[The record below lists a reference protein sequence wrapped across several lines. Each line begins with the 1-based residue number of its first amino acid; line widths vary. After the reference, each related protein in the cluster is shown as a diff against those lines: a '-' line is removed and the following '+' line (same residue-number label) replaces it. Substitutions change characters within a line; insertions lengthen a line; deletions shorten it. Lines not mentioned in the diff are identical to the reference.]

1 MHLKHVC
8 HRSLGTDAIV
18 LHGKEGFV
26 VTLSGVNW
34 RELSQRSAASFVTKV
49 NETDMLTASNCR
61 ILWFFEGTW
70 TESQHSESDIEV
82 IYCELELF
90 GCWKLKILVYYKG
103 LPLKMPCF
111 CSNVLMFTFWL
122 WLGLIYFQA
131 LHALQMNPNET
142 PCRNSGETMKDY

>member
-1 MHLKHVC
+1 MY
-8 HRSLGTDAIV
+8 AIAASVPMPLFCMARRV
-18 LHGKEGFV
+18 LLW
-26 VTLSGVNW
+26 TSPGVNW
-34 RELSQRSAASFVTKV
+34 RAVAKISSFICNKGQW
-49 NETDMLTASNCR
+49 NRHKWWDMPTASNCR

-82 IYCELELF
+82 IYCKLELF
-90 GCWKLKILVYYKG
+90 GCWMLKILVYYKG